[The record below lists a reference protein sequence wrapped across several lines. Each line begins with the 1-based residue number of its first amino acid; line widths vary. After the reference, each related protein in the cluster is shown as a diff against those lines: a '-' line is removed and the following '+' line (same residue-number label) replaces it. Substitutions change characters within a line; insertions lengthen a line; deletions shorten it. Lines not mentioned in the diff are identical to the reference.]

1 METRSESVDT
11 PAEVSD
17 DTPKLTFKH
26 DLRFWLVFIAL
37 CVTSLL
43 AALEGTV
50 TSTALPTIVADLHI
64 GDNYPWVSNAYFLTT
79 YVKYLYCVS
88 LPLSTKS
95 DAFDPT

>member
-1 METRSESVDT
+1 
-11 PAEVSD
+11 
-17 DTPKLTFKH
+17 
-26 DLRFWLVFIAL
+26 LVFVAL

-79 YVKYLYCVS
+79 YVKYLHCAS
-88 LPLSTKS
+88 LPLSTES
-95 DAFDPT
+95 NVLDIT